1 MTYMDSRLDKAIHKA
16 NNLVLVMI
24 ILELLD
30 ALIIIPLDQFGIVP
44 WSVRGLVGILF
55 APLLHGSWQHLLVNT
70 VPLWVNTVLLFS
82 ERGFRPGW
90 TFCMIWLGSGVGT
103 WMLGGFRGNETVHIG
118 ASALIFGFVTYLS
131 LMGILLGRL
140 VTILVSLLVI
150 FCFGGILSGVVPNLS
165 MPYISWEAHL
175 SGALVGI
182 ILAVHNGFLRSKVH
196 ASPL

>member
-24 ILELLD
+24 ILELID
-30 ALIIIPLDQFGIVP
+30 ALLVIPMDQFGIVP
-44 WSVRGLVGILF
+44 WSVRGLTGILF
-55 APLLHGSWQHLLVNT
+55 APLLHGSWEHVLVNM

-82 ERGFRPGW
+82 EREFRAGW
-90 TFCMIWLGSGVGT
+90 TFSMIWLGSGLGT

-131 LMGILLGRL
+131 LMGILLGRF

-150 FCFGGILSGVVPNLS
+150 FCFGGILSGVIPNLS
-165 MPYISWEAHL
+165 MPYVSWEAHL
-175 SGALVGI
+175 SGASVGVL
-182 ILAVHNGFLRSKVH
+182 LAIHNGFMRSKVH
-196 ASPL
+196 ARPL